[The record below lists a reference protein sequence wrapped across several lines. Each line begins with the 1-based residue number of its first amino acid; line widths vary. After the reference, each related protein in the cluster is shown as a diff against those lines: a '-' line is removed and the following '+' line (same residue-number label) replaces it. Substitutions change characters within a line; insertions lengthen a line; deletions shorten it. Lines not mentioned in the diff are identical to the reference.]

1 MTPALTDMRLLI
13 VDDNAANV
21 ALLEQLLQDAGYTN
35 VRSTRDARDAPKL
48 CADWQPDLV
57 LLDLHMPHLSGFQ
70 VLAAIADQPREPV
83 NLPVLVLT
91 ADATPDA
98 RHRALLQGARD
109 FATKPLDHTEVLLRV
124 RNLLH
129 TRHLHQRLHD
139 RNLILA
145 KAVRERTE
153 ELEHARLE
161 ALTVLAAATEYR
173 DDDTRQH
180 TQRVGHTAALI
191 AQALDL
197 PEPTVATIRDA
208 APLHDIGKIGI
219 PDHILLKPGRLTPD
233 ERTVMQRHAEI
244 GARILAPTRS
254 PVLRAAADIAR
265 THHEHWEGNGYPHG
279 LQADRIPL
287 AGRITAVADVFDALT
302 HERPYKPAWPLD
314 RALAEIVGQAGRQF
328 DPRVTHAFAVL
339 DHASLIHDAAAPE
352 HQPLAA

>member
-1 MTPALTDMRLLI
+1 MTAALTDMRLLI

-21 ALLEQLLQDAGYTN
+21 ALLEQLIEGAGYTN
-35 VRSTRDARDAPKL
+35 VRSTRDPRIVAAL

-57 LLDLHMPHLSGFQ
+57 LLDLHMPHLSGFE
-70 VLAAIADQPREPV
+70 VLAAIADQLGESV

-91 ADATPDA
+91 ADATSDA
-98 RHRALLQGARD
+98 RRRALSLGARD
-109 FATKPLDHTEVLLRV
+109 FVTKPLDHTEVLLRV
-124 RNLLH
+124 GNLLQTRNL
-129 TRHLHQRLHD
+129 QRRLQD
-139 RNLILA
+139 RNLVLA
-145 KAVRERTE
+145 NAVRERTE

-161 ALTVLAAATEYR
+161 ALSVLAAATEYR

-197 PEPTVATIRDA
+197 GDEAVATIRDA

-265 THHEHWEGNGYPHG
+265 THHERWDGNGYLQG
-279 LQADRIPL
+279 LDAERIPL

-302 HERPYKPAWPLD
+302 HARPYKPAWPLD
-314 RALAEIVGQAGRQF
+314 RALAEITSQAGRQF
-328 DPRVTHAFAVL
+328 DPRVVSAFATL
-339 DHASLIHDAAAPE
+339 NHATLIHETAPHQAVAA
-352 HQPLAA
+352 

>member
-1 MTPALTDMRLLI
+1 MTAVLTHMRLLI

-35 VRSTRDARDAPKL
+35 LRSTRDPRNVAEL
-48 CADWQPDLV
+48 CADWHPDLV

-70 VLAAIADQPREPV
+70 VLAAIADRLGEPV

-98 RHRALLQGARD
+98 RHRALSQGARD
-109 FATKPLDHTEVLLRV
+109 FVTKPLDHAEVLLRV
-124 RNLLH
+124 GNLLH
-129 TRHLHQRLHD
+129 ARRLQRRLQE
-139 RNLILA
+139 RNLVLA
-145 KAVRERTE
+145 TAVRERTD
-153 ELEHARLE
+153 ELEQARLE
-161 ALTVLAAATEYR
+161 ALSVLAAATEYR

-180 TQRVGHTAALI
+180 TQRVGRTAALI

-197 PEPTVATIRDA
+197 GDESVATIRDA

-233 ERTVMQRHAEI
+233 ERSVMQGHAEI

-265 THHEHWEGNGYPHG
+265 THHEHWDGNGYPHG
-279 LQADRIPL
+279 LQAERIPL

-314 RALAEIVGQAGRQF
+314 RALAEILNQAGRQF
-328 DPRVTHAFAVL
+328 DPRVAHAFATL
-339 DHASLIHDAAAPE
+339 NHASLIDEATPDQAVAA
-352 HQPLAA
+352 